1 MTIATLTPAEAQAQ
15 IAQGARLIDIR
26 DADEYAREHIPD
38 AELVPLATL
47 TSGAPLN
54 ARAGETVIFH
64 CQAGSRTQNNAIRL
78 AAAAAPAQ
86 PCLLA
91 GGIQAWK
98 AAGLPVVED
107 SSQPLPLMRQVQIAA
122 GVLILLGVLLG
133 YTVNGGF
140 FLLSGAVGAGLT
152 FAGVTGFCGMARLL
166 ATMPWNRRQ
175 GLKRAPDK
183 PGNAAEE
190 QPFDDVIDRLIP
202 FFQPLTNN
210 TDLVNI
216 AKRPVNPAG
225 AIADIVGR
233 RSGAHQMASQP
244 VVNFLRPAVAH
255 RPFNIAEQNQAIL
268 TTGIF
273 RIVDIGLVKQHAFSI
288 APTVTLAIHLDKA
301 AVIVRR
307 CQAQMKA

>member
-98 AAGLPVVED
+98 AAGLP
-107 SSQPLPLMRQVQIAA
+107 LMRQVQIAA

-175 GLKRAPDK
+175 GVK
-183 PGNAAEE
+183 
-190 QPFDDVIDRLIP
+190 
-202 FFQPLTNN
+202 T
-210 TDLVNI
+210 
-216 AKRPVNPAG
+216 
-225 AIADIVGR
+225 
-233 RSGAHQMASQP
+233 RS
-244 VVNFLRPAVAH
+244 R
-255 RPFNIAEQNQAIL
+255 
-268 TTGIF
+268 
-273 RIVDIGLVKQHAFSI
+273 
-288 APTVTLAIHLDKA
+288 
-301 AVIVRR
+301 
-307 CQAQMKA
+307 